1 MYYYERLIEVA
12 NKVLNVYLLKNIVC
26 NQVFQQHLFTIKIT
40 QISSSTIVLSQVSSL
55 QSLFSFLHYINVW
68 ITHIKG
74 ERNKSI
80 LFVLNLFC
88 QVEII
93 TSKFLQISFTFKFI
107 LCSKNISNLTVFFF
121 EKMCSCCFNDVF
133 VLK

>member
-1 MYYYERLIEVA
+1 M
-12 NKVLNVYLLKNIVC
+12 LNVYFLKNVVW
-26 NQVFQQHLFTIKIT
+26 NQVFQQNLFTIKIT

-80 LFVLNLFC
+80 LFVLSLFC

-107 LCSKNISNLTVFFF
+107 LCSKNISNLTIFFL
-121 EKMCSCCFNDVF
+121 EKCAAVVSMM
-133 VLK
+133 

>member
-107 LCSKNISNLTVFFF
+107 LCSKNISNLTIFF
-121 EKMCSCCFNDVF
+121 
-133 VLK
+133 LKKCAAVVSMM